1 MTSGENS
8 EIHAVGP
15 EFCGGALSKG
25 GNMIAE
31 ESDNVGRLIQSKVLK
46 IFKPKF
52 VMICKTINDKNIF
65 IEYVFTMPY
74 IFR

>member
-8 EIHAVGP
+8 EIHSVGP

-25 GNMIAE
+25 GNMIVI
-31 ESDNVGRLIQSKVLK
+31 ESDNVGGLIQSKAFERYSNRNLWW
-46 IFKPKF
+46 F
-52 VMICKTINDKNIF
+52 DKNIS
-65 IEYVFTMPY
+65 IEYALTIPY